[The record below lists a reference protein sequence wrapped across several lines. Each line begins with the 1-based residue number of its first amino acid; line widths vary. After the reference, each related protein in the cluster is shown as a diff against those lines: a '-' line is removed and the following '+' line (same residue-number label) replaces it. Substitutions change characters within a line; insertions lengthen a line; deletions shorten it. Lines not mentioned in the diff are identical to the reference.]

1 LQWRT
6 TELVAPHARDDV
18 YRRQLSARNRWT
30 SSKELIMQLALRP
43 YATAGV
49 AVLGAGLIYV
59 TPTTAPRIEQRA
71 VELAAAEDIIDFV
84 NPIDAAFSSLIGT
97 GGSALASVTD
107 ALTSG
112 GGALSAEVSDALSS
126 AADLQLLDPAFWG
139 MFWNALIDPSGE
151 SPWLLLTGAIEELP
165 VIGPLLEG
173 FGLFVVF
180 PVSLLLAYAW
190 SEISQALGF
199 EPYAAAAEGFGTG
212 LQGGFDAALTGVI
225 DPALPAGVST
235 ALADLTPLF
244 SDAAA
249 VLDPTTLVQ
258 DVSTALDPS
267 VLTSLVDLAP
277 IADIGAVVDPAGLA
291 DIGTVLST
299 STIPDLGEILTRLI
313 P

>member
-1 LQWRT
+1 M
-6 TELVAPHARDDV
+6 
-18 YRRQLSARNRWT
+18 
-30 SSKELIMQLALRP
+30 IMQLALRP

-59 TPTTAPRIEQRA
+59 TPVTAPHIQQRA
-71 VELAAAEDIIDFV
+71 VDLAAAEDIIDLV
-84 NPIDAAFSSLIGT
+84 NPIDAGFSTLIGA

-112 GGALSAEVSDALSS
+112 GGALSAEVSDALPG
-126 AADLQLLDPAFWG
+126 AADLELLDPAFWEL
-139 MFWNALIDPSGE
+139 FWFELTDPDAGSAAE
-151 SPWLLLTGAIEELP
+151 LLLVGAVEQLP
-165 VIGPLLEG
+165 VIGPILEG

-199 EPYAAAAEGFGTG
+199 DPYTAAAEGFGTG
-212 LQGGFDAALTGVI
+212 LQGGFDAALAGVI

-235 ALADLTPLF
+235 ALGDISALF
-244 SDAAA
+244 SDAAG
-249 VLDPTTLVQ
+249 VLDPATMVQ

-267 VLTSLVDLAP
+267 TVASVLDLSP
-277 IADIGAVVDPAGLA
+277 IADIGTVLDSAGLA

-299 STIPDLGEILTRLI
+299 TTIPDLGEILTSLM

>member
-1 LQWRT
+1 
-6 TELVAPHARDDV
+6 
-18 YRRQLSARNRWT
+18 
-30 SSKELIMQLALRP
+30 MQLALRP

-59 TPTTAPRIEQRA
+59 TPTTAPHIEQHT
-71 VELAAAEDIIDFV
+71 VNLAAAEDIMDLV
-84 NPIDAAFSSLIGT
+84 NPVDAGFSTLT
-97 GGSALASVTD
+97 GADGSALASVTD
-107 ALTSG
+107 ALASG

-180 PVSLLLAYAW
+180 PVSLILAGVWA
-190 SEISQALGF
+190 EISQLLGLD
-199 EPYAAAAEGFGTG
+199 PSAAAAEGLATG
-212 LQGGFDAALTGVI
+212 LQGVYDAAGL
-225 DPALPAGVST
+225 
-235 ALADLTPLF
+235 
-244 SDAAA
+244 
-249 VLDPTTLVQ
+249 LDPTTLVQ

-267 VLTSLVDLAP
+267 VLTSVLDLNP
-277 IADIGAVVDPAGLA
+277 IADIGAVVDPSGLA

-299 STIPDLGEILTRLI
+299 STIPDLGEILTSLI